1 MFRAKRE
8 KEIIMAK
15 KAKGKKT
22 AKIAAKKANGAKPVG
37 DGMGREGTVT
47 RFVRE
52 QLATGKEVAKVSEL
66 ASKKFD
72 NDKIGKAYVSW
83 HKSQMKRLGILKA
96 A

>member
-1 MFRAKRE
+1 
-8 KEIIMAK
+8 MATK
-15 KAKGKKT
+15 KAKGKKVT
-22 AKIAAKKANGAKPVG
+22 KVAAKKTNGTKSVG

-52 QLATGKEVAKVSEL
+52 QLVAGKEVAKVSEL

-83 HKSQMKRLGILKA
+83 HRSQMKRLGILKA
-96 A
+96 T

>member
-1 MFRAKRE
+1 MTTK
-8 KEIIMAK
+8 
-15 KAKGKKT
+15 KGKK
-22 AKIAAKKANGAKPVG
+22 AAKKVAAKKVVAKKTNG
-37 DGMGREGTVT
+37 DGLGREGTVT

-83 HKSQMKRLGILKA
+83 HKSQMKRVGILKA